1 MSILNEIGKR
11 IVFFDGGMGTLLQK
25 AGLKAGELP
34 ENWNITNPQPV
45 IDIHKAYVEAGADII
60 LANTF
65 GANEF
70 KYPDNLE
77 EIVEAGIR
85 NAKKAIEEAG
95 RKAYVALDMGST
107 GKLLKPLGTLGF
119 EDAIKVYQR
128 VVLAG
133 TKAGADLILIE
144 TMSDAYELKA
154 AVLAAKENSNLL
166 MRRAKFLQEHPR
178 RGLWR
183 FLKVWALTHWE

>member
-85 NAKKAIEEAG
+85 NAKKAIE
-95 RKAYVALDMGST
+95 
-107 GKLLKPLGTLGF
+107 
-119 EDAIKVYQR
+119 
-128 VVLAG
+128 
-133 TKAGADLILIE
+133 
-144 TMSDAYELKA
+144 
-154 AVLAAKENSNLL
+154 
-166 MRRAKFLQEHPR
+166 
-178 RGLWR
+178 
-183 FLKVWALTHWE
+183 